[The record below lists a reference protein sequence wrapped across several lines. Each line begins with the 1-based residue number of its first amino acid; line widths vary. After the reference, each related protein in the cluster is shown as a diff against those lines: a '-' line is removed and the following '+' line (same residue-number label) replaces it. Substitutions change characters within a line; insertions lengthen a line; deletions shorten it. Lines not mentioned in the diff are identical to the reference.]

1 MNWIGVGNNNIF
13 GIGGGYP
20 YQGGG
25 QGTGGYGG
33 QNIPL
38 REYPKVDAGRRE
50 PWWMNAGAQSQP
62 YPTFNTWGAP
72 TAYNPYTGFNS
83 TTGFNPNIFGSGTPP
98 LNYFNNITPWWQQQ
112 QLQQQSTAPV
122 TQPAAINNGE
132 NDGNVMGTDGWNTP
146 VLSENEQRHRDYVS
160 GYEAFTDKFP
170 DATWADYDYEK
181 GILSAQGIPSLV
193 GGHGPGGWADKTRNY
208 MNENLGGGLTPNR
221 NSDWYTN
228 EKLQSGLFGDVLK
241 FITPNLSWANWD
253 LPGMVEKAID
263 YERPPE
269 VTGLSTKPTG
279 SEASWT
285 EPGAREPW
293 WMNASAQSQPAPI
306 QPTFAPITNID
317 EQLGA
322 YDNIFSKNTQA
333 QAPVPSSHNPLFDS
347 KGYTPNVPIIEDSVE
362 REPIS
367 NTVSFIASSQGNP
380 HTNFGANVG
389 LNTDK
394 VGTMGSGS
402 SWSPSYNKN
411 TGYGGF

>member
-33 QNIPL
+33 GGLQDSAL
-38 REYPKVDAGRRE
+38 REYPKYIEPGARE
-50 PWWMNAGAQSQP
+50 PWSMNAGAQSQP

-72 TAYNPYTGFNS
+72 TAYNPYTGYNN

-98 LNYFNNITPWWQQQ
+98 PNYGTYPNNTSWWQQQ
-112 QLQQQSTAPV
+112 QPQQSTAPV

-132 NDGNVMGTDGWNTP
+132 NDGNVMGADGWNTP

-208 MNENLGGGLTPNR
+208 MNKNIGGGLTPNR

-241 FITPNLSWANWD
+241 FITPNLSIADWD
-253 LPGMVEKAID
+253 LPRMVEKAIG

-269 VTGLSTKPTG
+269 PDYYPSVHPVTGLPTG
-279 SEASWT
+279 AITGDMKRLAQQPSWT
-285 EPGAREPW
+285 DSESGLTFN
-293 WMNASAQSQPAPI
+293 NAAYNWNNPTQAQVAPI

-317 EQLGA
+317 EQSGA
-322 YDNIFSKNTQA
+322 YDN
-333 QAPVPSSHNPLFDS
+333 SS
-347 KGYTPNVPIIEDSVE
+347 
-362 REPIS
+362 
-367 NTVSFIASSQGNP
+367 
-380 HTNFGANVG
+380 
-389 LNTDK
+389 
-394 VGTMGSGS
+394 SGS
-402 SWSPSYNKN
+402 SSSGSSSSGSSSSNWDDAWDDII
-411 TGYGGF
+411 